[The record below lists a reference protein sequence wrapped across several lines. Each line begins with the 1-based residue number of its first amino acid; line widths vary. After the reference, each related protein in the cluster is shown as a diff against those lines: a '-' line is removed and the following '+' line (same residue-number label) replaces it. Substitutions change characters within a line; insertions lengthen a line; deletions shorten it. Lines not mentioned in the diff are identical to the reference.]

1 MRYEE
6 GKRQKGGNN
15 GMPVNPPPKN
25 LRPEPKLNILEH
37 LKKHGSMSRN
47 ELDSFLERSDYP
59 EFTYLMTKG
68 KIICKNKLYCLPE
81 KKSKY
86 NNIKTVVDGHKF
98 DSLKESRRY
107 SELKIMEKAGLITN
121 LALQPKFEIIPAV
134 KWNGKTYRKRSYL
147 ADFIYK
153 EDNVVIV
160 EDVKSFITK
169 KNPVYTLKRQLF
181 LIKYPK
187 YVFKEV

>member
-1 MRYEE
+1 MKIEE

-25 LRPEPKLNILEH
+25 LRPEPKLNVLET
-37 LKKHGSMSRN
+37 LKKNGSMTKE
-47 ELDSFLERSDYP
+47 ELYSKISHYGEVSHL
-59 EFTYLMTKG
+59 LIQG
-68 KIICKNKLYCLPE
+68 KLLYKNGVYSLPV

-107 SELKIMEKAGLITN
+107 SELKMMEKAGLIKN

-153 EDNVVIV
+153 EDGVVIV

-181 LIKYPK
+181 LIKYPE